1 MTHALFDLSGR
12 IALVTGASRGIGE
25 SIARCLA
32 AHGAH
37 VIIASR
43 KLGPC
48 EDVAA
53 SIREDGGKASA
64 LACHIGETA
73 SIEAAFEDIK
83 NTHGRLDILVNNA
96 AANPYFGPILDTPE
110 SAIDKTIDVNVKGYF
125 LASQMAGR
133 MMRAQKSGAII
144 NVASINALT
153 PAPMQAVYSISK
165 AAVVSMTKAFAK
177 ECGAFGIR
185 VNAILPGLT
194 KTDFAG
200 ALFEHETVYK
210 QIVSMIPQG
219 RHAVPDELA
228 GAALYLASDAAS
240 FTTGAT
246 LVVDGGMTA

>member
-1 MTHALFDLSGR
+1 MTDSLFDLTGR
-12 IALVTGASRGIGE
+12 VALVTGASRGIGE
-25 SIARCLA
+25 AIARRLA
-32 AHGAH
+32 DHGAH

-43 KLGPC
+43 KIGPC
-48 EDVAA
+48 EEVAA
-53 SIREDGGKASA
+53 SIRDNGGKASA
-64 LACHIGETA
+64 LTCHIGETA
-73 SIEAAFEDIK
+73 SIAAAFGEIAQ
-83 NTHGRLDILVNNA
+83 THGRLDILVNNA

-110 SAIDKTIDVNVKGYF
+110 SAIDKTIDVNIKGYF

-133 MMRAQKSGAII
+133 MMRAQKNGVII

-177 ECGAFGIR
+177 ECAAFGIR

-200 ALFEHETVYK
+200 ALFEHEGIYK
-210 QIVSMIPQG
+210 QIISMIPQG
-219 RHAVPDELA
+219 RHAVPDELS
-228 GAALYLASDAAS
+228 GAALFLASDAAS
-240 FTTGAT
+240 FTTGTT